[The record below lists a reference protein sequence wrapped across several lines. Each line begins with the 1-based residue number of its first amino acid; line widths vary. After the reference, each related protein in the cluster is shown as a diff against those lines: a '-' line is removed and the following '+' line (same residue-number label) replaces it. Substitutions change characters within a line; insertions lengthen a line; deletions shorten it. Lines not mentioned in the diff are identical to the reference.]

1 MDTLNNIK
9 SQFDIALLNKKKPI
23 SNDKD
28 DLRKVAEEFESLF
41 INEMLKRAHSA
52 KLAKT
57 MLSSDAEDTYTSM
70 LNQERSKIMAKS
82 HNFGIAEALVGQF
95 SINKRPSEYSFN
107 KDKQD

>member
-57 MLSSDAEDTYTSM
+57 MLSSDAEVTYTSM

-82 HNFGIAEALVGQF
+82 KKNYTRWKHVIVKTPRDVFAKAMANLFQ
-95 SINKRPSEYSFN
+95 
-107 KDKQD
+107 